1 MRWNYYSC
9 SNSWLTKKWNL
20 FIVRQII
27 NWLISSR
34 SHLMRPNSSTFEV
47 SLWQSRNLTQM
58 IDISN
63 RGQVNKAWSTCIW
76 FTISEQSMEYMYLIH
91 NQVIRFIDFC
101 SVWKNQNRSNIGDSF
116 HQFVLRLLEYYGVLP
131 AREWSR
137 VAIQART
144 VIREQTRNRE
154 STVVHQGIPLP
165 DSHFGCSLKF
175 PSRLL
180 SLILLSC
187 ATSPKTTRAT

>member
-1 MRWNYYSC
+1 
-9 SNSWLTKKWNL
+9 
-20 FIVRQII
+20 
-27 NWLISSR
+27 
-34 SHLMRPNSSTFEV
+34 
-47 SLWQSRNLTQM
+47 
-58 IDISN
+58 
-63 RGQVNKAWSTCIW
+63 
-76 FTISEQSMEYMYLIH
+76 MYLIH

-116 HQFVLRLLEYYGVLP
+116 HQFDLRLLEYYGVLP

-175 PSRLL
+175 PSRQPFLSSPLL
-180 SLILLSC
+180 APPARRPRGLHSLILLLHSRSQLRS
-187 ATSPKTTRAT
+187 TSPLIRLWAQSKFWTADSVGTSRNAFDSQSVNDARRKFVGKFRRCL